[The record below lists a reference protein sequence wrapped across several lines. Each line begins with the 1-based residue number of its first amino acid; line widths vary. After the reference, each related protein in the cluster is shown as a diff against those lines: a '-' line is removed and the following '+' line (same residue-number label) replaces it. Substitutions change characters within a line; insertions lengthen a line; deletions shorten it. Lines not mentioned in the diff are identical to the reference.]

1 MKRNLISL
9 LTGCLT
15 VVALFLSSCGE
26 DRSGEYYELIQEDQW
41 IYETMLDR
49 YLWYE
54 DIPKKTTSDFFA
66 DPEEFF
72 KSLLSTKCRDGKGDT
87 FSTFV
92 EGEEEA
98 LGTEGSLTINESSTY
113 GFDFALYNDPT
124 GTTSHVM
131 ARVILVLP
139 DSPASEA
146 GLQRGDWILN
156 VGGYTLT
163 SNNYGYL
170 IQGGATTLTTA
181 SLKISGVYNETSQSY
196 EYTYDWAN
204 KVELSL
210 SASRAIDIDPFL
222 ETEVLTSTSGK
233 KVGYLFY
240 NSFKLGDDEVY
251 LDKINTI
258 FAKFKAKGVTDFIL
272 DLRYNPGGYLLC
284 AQRMASCLAPVDK
297 LGKEFVTTVWNDKN
311 QDLNTTYPLE
321 KDCADCNLNLSRL
334 FVITSNNTAS
344 ASESVINGLKPYM
357 EVNLVG
363 NTTYGKNVASVVIK
377 SPYGFSLQPI
387 VSTVYNSNNESD
399 YANGFAA
406 DYVYDDLKYLNQ
418 LGELGDPKTDMALAH
433 TLLWIET
440 GSPEASVASSAAKGT
455 RGLTDASLDAPLFRA
470 PKLLDTTVAHRAMQ
484 GNLIK
489 E

>member
-1 MKRNLISL
+1 
-9 LTGCLT
+9 
-15 VVALFLSSCGE
+15 
-26 DRSGEYYELIQEDQW
+26 
-41 IYETMLDR
+41 
-49 YLWYE
+49 
-54 DIPKKTTSDFFA
+54 
-66 DPEEFF
+66 
-72 KSLLSTKCRDGKGDT
+72 
-87 FSTFV
+87 
-92 EGEEEA
+92 
-98 LGTEGSLTINESSTY
+98 
-113 GFDFALYNDPT
+113 
-124 GTTSHVM
+124 
-131 ARVILVLP
+131 
-139 DSPASEA
+139 
-146 GLQRGDWILN
+146 
-156 VGGYTLT
+156 
-163 SNNYGYL
+163 
-170 IQGGATTLTTA
+170 
-181 SLKISGVYNETSQSY
+181 
-196 EYTYDWAN
+196 
-204 KVELSL
+204 
-210 SASRAIDIDPFL
+210 
-222 ETEVLTSTSGK
+222 
-233 KVGYLFY
+233 
-240 NSFKLGDDEVY
+240 
-251 LDKINTI
+251 
-258 FAKFKAKGVTDFIL
+258 
-272 DLRYNPGGYLLC
+272 
-284 AQRMASCLAPVDK
+284 MASCLAPVDK